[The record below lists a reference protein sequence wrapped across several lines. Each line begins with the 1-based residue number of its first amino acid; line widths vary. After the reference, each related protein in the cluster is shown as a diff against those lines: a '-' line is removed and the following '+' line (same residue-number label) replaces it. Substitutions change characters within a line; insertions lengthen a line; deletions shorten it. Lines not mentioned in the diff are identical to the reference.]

1 VSGEIKPIYSA
12 KQVAERVSNLGVQI
26 SRDYAGQTL
35 DVVVL
40 LEDAFFFAS
49 DLVRRISCPVACHFV
64 SAAVRDVEETG
75 HQRREILFS
84 VRPNL
89 KGRNVLVVDA
99 VLATGVTMDFLIK
112 RLQED
117 RPRSLRLAVLVDKP
131 EGRRV
136 DLTPDYFGF
145 VGASKYLAGYGLAG
159 SRGRFRNLPYIGEV
173 AGGRPN
179 APRRAV
185 RTKKATRR
193 RGKS

>member
-1 VSGEIKPIYSA
+1 MSEEIKRLYSA
-12 KQVAERVSNLGVQI
+12 KQVGERVSSLGHQI
-26 SRDYAGQTL
+26 SRDSARRTL

-40 LEDAFFFAS
+40 LENAFFFAA
-49 DLVRRISCPVACHFV
+49 DLMRRISCPVVCHFV
-64 SAAVRDVEETG
+64 KVVVRDFKESG
-75 HQRREILFS
+75 RSRREVLFS

-112 RLQED
+112 RLRED

-145 VGASKYLAGYGLAG
+145 IGASKYLAGYGLAG
-159 SRGRFRNLPYIGEV
+159 THGRYRNLPYIGEV
-173 AGGRPN
+173 AGGSPTDQ
-179 APRRAV
+179 RRAV
-185 RTKKATRR
+185 RTERATRR
-193 RGKS
+193 RGKP

>member
-1 VSGEIKPIYSA
+1 MSEEIKRLYSA
-12 KQVAERVSNLGVQI
+12 KQVGERVSSLGHQI
-26 SRDYAGQTL
+26 SRDSAGRTL

-40 LEDAFFFAS
+40 LENAFFFAA
-49 DLVRRISCPVACHFV
+49 DLMRRISCPVVCHFV
-64 SAAVRDVEETG
+64 KVVVRDFKESG
-75 HQRREILFS
+75 RPRREVFFS

-99 VLATGVTMDFLIK
+99 VLATGVTIDFLIK

-159 SRGRFRNLPYIGEV
+159 THGRFRNLPYIGEV
-173 AGGRPN
+173 AGGTPTGQ
-179 APRRAV
+179 RRAV
-185 RTKKATRR
+185 RTKGATRR

>member
-1 VSGEIKPIYSA
+1 VSGEIKAKYSA
-12 KQVAERVSNLGVQI
+12 KQVAERVSSLAARI
-26 SRDYAGQTL
+26 SRDYAGRTL

-49 DLVRRISCPVACHFV
+49 DLLRRISCPVVCHFL

-89 KGRNVLVVDA
+89 KGRDVLVVDA
-99 VLATGVTMDFLIK
+99 VLATGVTMDFLMK

-117 RPRSLRLAVLVDKP
+117 RPRSMRLAVLVDKP

-159 SRGRFRNLPYIGEV
+159 SHGRFRNLPYIGEV
-173 AGGRPN
+173 AGGRPGS
-179 APRRAV
+179 PRGAA
-185 RTKKATRR
+185 RTKNATRR